1 MHRRAINGGAVGAIN
16 STLVF
21 TNTAFTANEAVSGS
35 CNKSAPNYSGLGG
48 GVYLDNTLWTME
60 SFTVSEKGY
69 VVKGR
74 ERERERESLGLH
86 LRDGNALLD
95 PRGLSPSHTRHTH
108 VHVCASCP
116 PSGVSSTL
124 HLVPLSLSSG
134 FWLSQ
139 ASPFQHRGS
148 STTRLVAAVVESM
161 QRPRTGP
168 IGKITTFR
176 YKVGVRVSCFS
187 FTKTRISWAAATADD
202 TT

>member
-1 MHRRAINGGAVGAIN
+1 MEGQLEPSTPHWCSQTPPSPPTRLSVAHATSLHPTILASAGGSILITLCGQWRA
-16 STLVF
+16 LL
-21 TNTAFTANEAVSGS
+21 
-35 CNKSAPNYSGLGG
+35 SAR
-48 GVYLDNTLWTME
+48 
-60 SFTVSEKGY
+60 KGTSS
-69 VVKGR
+69 KEERER